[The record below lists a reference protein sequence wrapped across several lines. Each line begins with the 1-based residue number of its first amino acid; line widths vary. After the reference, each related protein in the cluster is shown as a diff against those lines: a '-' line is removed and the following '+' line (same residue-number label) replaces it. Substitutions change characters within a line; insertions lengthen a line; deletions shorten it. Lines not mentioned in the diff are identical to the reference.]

1 MKKII
6 IFGTGGHA
14 KVIFSEIVQLK
25 NFKVLG
31 FSDSIS
37 KKGKIIEIFKNKEY
51 KNLGNLNHI
60 KKYKNI
66 YGIIGVGHNFL
77 RKKISREI
85 ESFLKRKIKW
95 ATIVSKNS
103 ILNGNVSVGE
113 GTVIISNSVVNTGTK
128 IGKHCLIN
136 TLSSLD
142 HHNNF
147 GNFSSTGPGVITGG
161 NVKIGELSH
170 LSIGSTIKNNITIK
184 SNALIG
190 GSSFVN
196 KDCDKN
202 SVYYGVPAKK
212 IKSRKENEKYL

>member
-6 IFGTGGHA
+6 IFGTGDHA
-14 KVIFSEIVQLK
+14 RVIFSEIIQLK

-31 FSDSIS
+31 FSDKLS
-37 KKGKIIEIFKNKEY
+37 KKGKVIEIFKNKEY
-51 KNLGNLNHI
+51 KNLGDLTHI

-77 RKKISREI
+77 RKKIFKEI
-85 ESFLKRKIKW
+85 DSIFKKNIKW
-95 ATIVSKNS
+95 ATIISKNS

-113 GTVIISNSVVNTGTK
+113 GTVIISNSVVNSGTK
-128 IGKHCLIN
+128 FGKHCLIN
-136 TLSSLD
+136 TSSSID
-142 HHNNF
+142 HHNSF
-147 GNFSSTGPGVITGG
+147 GNFSSTGPGVVTGG
-161 NVKIGELSH
+161 NVKIGEMTH
-170 LSIGSTIKNNITIK
+170 LSIGSTVKNNITIK

-212 IKSRKENEKYL
+212 IKSRNENEEYL

>member
-6 IFGTGGHA
+6 IFGTGDHA
-14 KVIFSEIVQLK
+14 RVIFSEIIQLK

-31 FSDSIS
+31 FSDKLS
-37 KKGKIIEIFKNKEY
+37 KKGKVIEIFKNKEY
-51 KNLGNLNHI
+51 KNLGDLTHI

-77 RKKISREI
+77 RKKIFKEI
-85 ESFLKRKIKW
+85 ESVFKKNIKW
-95 ATIVSKNS
+95 ATIISKNS

-113 GTVIISNSVVNTGTK
+113 GTVIISNSVVNSGTK
-128 IGKHCLIN
+128 FGKHCLIN
-136 TLSSLD
+136 TSSSID
-142 HHNNF
+142 HHNSF
-147 GNFSSTGPGVITGG
+147 GNFSSTGPGVVTGG
-161 NVKIGELSH
+161 NVKVGEMTH
-170 LSIGSTIKNNITIK
+170 LSIGSTVKNNITIK

-212 IKSRKENEKYL
+212 IKSRNENEEYL

>member
-6 IFGTGGHA
+6 IFGTGDHA
-14 KVIFSEIVQLK
+14 RVIFSEIIQLK

-31 FSDSIS
+31 FSDKLS
-37 KKGKIIEIFKNKEY
+37 KKGKVIEIFKNKEY
-51 KNLGNLNHI
+51 KNLGDLTHI

-77 RKKISREI
+77 RKKIFKEI
-85 ESFLKRKIKW
+85 NSTFKKNIKW
-95 ATIVSKNS
+95 ATIISKNS

-113 GTVIISNSVVNTGTK
+113 GTVIISNSVVNSGTK
-128 IGKHCLIN
+128 FGKHCLIN
-136 TLSSLD
+136 TSSSID
-142 HHNNF
+142 HHNSF
-147 GNFSSTGPGVITGG
+147 GNFSSTGPGVVTGG
-161 NVKIGELSH
+161 NVKIGEMTH
-170 LSIGSTIKNNITIK
+170 LSIGSTVKNNITIK

-212 IKSRKENEKYL
+212 IKSRNENEEYL

>member
-6 IFGTGGHA
+6 IFGTGDHA
-14 KVIFSEIVQLK
+14 RVIFSEIIQLK

-31 FSDSIS
+31 FSDKLS
-37 KKGKIIEIFKNKEY
+37 KKGKIIEIFKNNEY
-51 KNLGNLNHI
+51 KNLGDLTHI

-77 RKKISREI
+77 RKKIFKEI
-85 ESFLKRKIKW
+85 DSVFKKNIKW
-95 ATIVSKNS
+95 ATIISKNS

-113 GTVIISNSVVNTGTK
+113 GTVIISNSVVNSGTK
-128 IGKHCLIN
+128 FGKHCLIN
-136 TLSSLD
+136 TSSSID
-142 HHNNF
+142 HHNSF
-147 GNFSSTGPGVITGG
+147 GNFSSTGPGVVTGG
-161 NVKIGELSH
+161 NVKIGEMTH
-170 LSIGSTIKNNITIK
+170 LSIGSTVKNNITIK

-212 IKSRKENEKYL
+212 IKSRNENEEYL